1 MVEMV
6 VTTMADPSARSR
18 AAESVAARFTRLMN
32 ASTSRWGTITDPPV
46 LALATG
52 VFLILLLASLRI
64 EAAAGLV
71 PLFGAL
77 TALPLVLGVVVS
89 LALLGARARVIDW
102 LAGLPFPVENLNTVL
117 NGLGEGLEI
126 TFAASCPPSPAL
138 NEQLEAVS
146 QDAFVTRAPVATG
159 PQAVPNPGAPPETP
173 VAMEPQAAAEEPPI
187 VEVRIGVVDSARN
200 PSASNFQR
208 YERVRALI
216 DTVLVPLHAKH
227 PVVEVRIK

>member
-1 MVEMV
+1 M
-6 VTTMADPSARSR
+6 TAMADPSARAR
-18 AAESVAARFTRLMN
+18 AAESVATRFTRVMN
-32 ASTSRWGTITDPPV
+32 ASTSRWGMITDPPV

-71 PLFGAL
+71 PIFGAL

-89 LALLGARARVIDW
+89 IGLLGARARVIDW

-126 TFAASCPPSPAL
+126 TFAKSCPPSPAL
-138 NEQLEAVS
+138 NEKLEAVS
-146 QDAFVTRAPVATG
+146 QDAFVTKSPVAMG
-159 PQAVPNPGAPPETP
+159 PQAAPNPGAPSEAP
-173 VAMEPQAAAEEPPI
+173 VAMGPQAAAEEPLLL
-187 VEVRIGVVDSARN
+187 EVRIGVVDSKRN

-216 DTVLVPLHAKH
+216 DTVLVPLHEKH
-227 PVVEVRIK
+227 PVLEVRIK

>member
-1 MVEMV
+1 
-6 VTTMADPSARSR
+6 MADPSARSR

-32 ASTSRWGTITDPPV
+32 ASTSRWGAVTDPPV

-64 EAAAGLV
+64 EAAAGLI
-71 PLFGAL
+71 PIFGAL
-77 TALPLVLGVVVS
+77 TALPLVLGVIVS

-146 QDAFVTRAPVATG
+146 QDAFVTRAPVAMD
-159 PQAVPNPGAPPETP
+159 PP
-173 VAMEPQAAAEEPPI
+173 AAAAEPPI

>member
-1 MVEMV
+1 
-6 VTTMADPSARSR
+6 MAELSARSR
-18 AAESVAARFTRLMN
+18 AAESVAASFTRIMN
-32 ASTSRWGTITDPPV
+32 ASTSRWGMITDPPV

-64 EAAAGLV
+64 EAAEGLV
-71 PLFGAL
+71 PIFGAL

-89 LALLGARARVIDW
+89 LSLLGARSRVIEW
-102 LAGLPFPVENLNTVL
+102 LAGLPFPVENLNAVL

-126 TFAASCPPSPAL
+126 TFAASCPPSAEL
-138 NEQLEAVS
+138 NVLLEAVS
-146 QDAFVTRAPVATG
+146 PDAFVTKAPAMMG
-159 PQAVPNPGAPPETP
+159 PQAAPNPGAPSGSPATNVLPEGAP
-173 VAMEPQAAAEEPPI
+173 AASVEPPI
-187 VEVRIGVVDSARN
+187 IEVRIGVVDSTRN

-216 DTVLVPLHAKH
+216 DTVLVPLHEKR